1 MHSSSRVSRQPTL
14 MDGGNYIKEGK
25 DAAKSTCLIF
35 SPKADEVG
43 ALARSLKMFEV
54 RTECKGVLYFVM
66 FDEARKG

>member
-1 MHSSSRVSRQPTL
+1 

-35 SPKADEVG
+35 SPRADEVG

-54 RTECKGVLYFVM
+54 SHAAFIPRPRPRPPGGRL
-66 FDEARKG
+66 RPL